1 MKQSD
6 TLVSVLLPVYNADA
20 HLAACLESLLKQ
32 TYRNLEVIAIDD
44 ASRDRS
50 CATLRAFARTDK
62 RLRVYRNIKRYGPA
76 VCLNRA
82 VKRARGRF
90 IAFMNPHDVNSLH
103 RIKRQVSFLKANPK
117 VVVVGTQCTFMDAKG
132 KKTGKTA
139 FPTVHET
146 IYQTLLHNQ
155 TMRFE
160 TVLIDRSLLPKDIL
174 YFSRD
179 TYPFVYSEVILRLL
193 QYGQFANLS
202 GYLYYP
208 RETLGKTFKA
218 LTTSDKVLSFT
229 KLVVNAFAEHDYR
242 PSVRAFIQPFFSPI
256 KTILNN

>member
-6 TLVSVLLPVYNADA
+6 TLVSVLLPVYNAEL

-32 TYRNLEVIAIDD
+32 TYKDIEIIAIDD
-44 ASRDRS
+44 ASRDLSHAVLRS
-50 CATLRAFARTDK
+50 FARKDR
-62 RLRVYRNIKRYGPA
+62 RLKVYRNIKRYGPA

-82 VKRARGRF
+82 VRRAKGRF

-103 RIKRQVSFLKANPK
+103 RIKRQVAFLRANPK
-117 VVVVGTQCTFMDAKG
+117 TVAVGTQCTLINDNG
-132 KKTGKTA
+132 KKSAKTA
-139 FPTVHET
+139 YPTDHT
-146 IYQTLLHNQ
+146 AIYQTLLHNK

-174 YFSRD
+174 YFSTD
-179 TYPFVYSEVILRLL
+179 TYPFVYSKVLLKLL
-193 QYGQFANLS
+193 QYGQFANLP

-218 LTTSDKVLSFT
+218 LTKSDNVLSFT

-256 KTILNN
+256 KTIFTN